1 MKKLN
6 SFKEYLSSINEEI
19 DDETGIEE
27 PNLDSIDIVNL
38 PKELSETQF
47 EVDTQLS
54 THFFLKF
61 NTDPELFA
69 RVSYL
74 TKDGEEAA
82 NLRPIKKSEID
93 FNKAKI
99 QSFYIENG
107 DEYEHVDFEDV
118 NQFV

>member
-1 MKKLN
+1 MKRLN

-27 PNLDSIDIVNL
+27 PNLDSLDIVNL

-61 NTDPELFA
+61 STEPILFA

-93 FNKAKI
+93 FNEAKI

-107 DEYEHVDFEDV
+107 GEHEHVDFEDV